1 MSIPDLEGEA
11 NAPDVNN
18 ARAEEE
24 TMLGTPAIEL
34 QEAGALYEVRS
45 KICSNSRRNP
55 YKTIALLNSG
65 CSTCTWS
72 TF

>member
-24 TMLGTPAIEL
+24 AMLGTPAIEL
-34 QEAGALYEVRS
+34 QEAGALYED
-45 KICSNSRRNP
+45 
-55 YKTIALLNSG
+55 
-65 CSTCTWS
+65 
-72 TF
+72 